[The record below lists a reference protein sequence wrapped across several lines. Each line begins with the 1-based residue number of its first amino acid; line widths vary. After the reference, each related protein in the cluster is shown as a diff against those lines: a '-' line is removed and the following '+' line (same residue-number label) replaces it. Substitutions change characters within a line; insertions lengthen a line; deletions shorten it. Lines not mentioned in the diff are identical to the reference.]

1 MCGGEGVCDD
11 GTGMGS
17 CMIVSPHSTTE
28 RGWSMVRWMVKDVN
42 YTFFML
48 ATKFGNEKEVPST
61 IKKPSYLMNE
71 LV

>member
-1 MCGGEGVCDD
+1 
-11 GTGMGS
+11 
-17 CMIVSPHSTTE
+17 MIVSPHSTTE
-28 RGWSMVRWMVKDVN
+28 RGWSVVRWMVKDVN